1 MVTLAGARRR
11 WFRFPLAA
19 ATAASVGGCHSCR
32 WSSFAAA
39 TAATAEQLPQLSSC
53 HSCHSCQGDAKHGAL
68 VHVCMHLSMIGS
80 MVKCMCA
87 CICLVHAC
95 MRLSMVGCICP
106 WLVAVVSVMHA
117 SSYPCI
123 HGRIHC
129 PRSPGTLAGP
139 RLLGSGPHALQGI
152 PCEVDGPSRFPTF
165 NLEFRRSRGQL

>member
-1 MVTLAGARRR
+1 MFEIGRNHPLRKGSLARHAVQSPESGPSQSPWRLQHCKFEVQMHTHTRTLQSYTHSAPGTLSLLVDRGARLDRYWLLLSSQSPCLFTLAGARRR

-19 ATAASVGGCHSCR
+19 ATAASVGGCHSCQ

-87 CICLVHAC
+87 CIC
-95 MRLSMVGCICP
+95 P
-106 WLVAVVSVMHA
+106 
-117 SSYPCI
+117 
-123 HGRIHC
+123 
-129 PRSPGTLAGP
+129 
-139 RLLGSGPHALQGI
+139 
-152 PCEVDGPSRFPTF
+152 
-165 NLEFRRSRGQL
+165 